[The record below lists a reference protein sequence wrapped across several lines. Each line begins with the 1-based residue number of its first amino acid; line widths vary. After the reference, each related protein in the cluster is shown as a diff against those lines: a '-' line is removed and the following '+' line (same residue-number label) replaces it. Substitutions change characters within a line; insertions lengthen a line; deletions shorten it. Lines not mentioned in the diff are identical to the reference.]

1 MRRAVEPIMNASP
14 LPVYSDLPS
23 SNHPCPFD
31 AHYYATGCG
40 APYERNE
47 AWLNFFGMIADRIIS
62 DIRPAS
68 VLDAGCAMGF
78 LVEALRRRGVQA
90 WGVDISDYAI
100 SQVHPDVR
108 EFCRVGSITEPF
120 ERRYDLIVCIEVLE
134 HMPSAEGERAIANLC
149 AHTDDVLFSSSP
161 RDFAEAT
168 HVNVQP
174 PEYWAER
181 FARRGL
187 FHDLD
192 FDASFITAWAMRFR
206 RSDEPVHGLV
216 RGYERRLA
224 RVQEENSQLRAALR
238 EMRTS
243 TPDVAQLRAERDALR
258 DLVRRYEQGKF
269 MRFMRW
275 IKGRH

>member
-1 MRRAVEPIMNASP
+1 MNASP
-14 LPVYSDLPS
+14 PPVRSGPS
-23 SNHPCPFD
+23 SPGHPFAFD

-47 AWLNFFGMIADRIIS
+47 AWLKFFGAIADRIVS

-78 LVEALRRRGVQA
+78 LVEALRARGVQA

-100 SQVHPDVR
+100 GQVHPDVR
-108 EFCRVGSITEPF
+108 EFCRVGSIVEPF

-134 HMPSAEGERAIANLC
+134 HMPAAEGERAIANLC

-161 RDFAEAT
+161 DDFAEAT

-181 FARRGL
+181 FARHGL
-187 FHDLD
+187 FRDLD
-192 FDASFITAWAMRFR
+192 FDASFVTTWAMRFR

-216 RGYERRLA
+216 RRYERRLTRA
-224 RVQEENSQLRAALR
+224 QEENRQLRAALH

-243 TPDVAQLRAERDALR
+243 AQDVAQLCAERDALR
-258 DLVRRYEQGKF
+258 DLVGRYEQGKF

-275 IKGRH
+275 IKGGH